1 MRYVTVRKSDG
12 TLNAPV
18 LVVKALP
25 FAALAGRIATSALG
39 KKTLG
44 KLGSKTATA
53 STTAPAG
60 KSSLSQAMD
69 LATDSNPTPAAGF
82 GTKPLENTATS
93 AGKQSM
99 TNLDG
104 GGAVGV
110 KPPTD
115 MGSLSATDTT
125 PVSPP
130 KEKPNPLMRDRNA
143 APEQSTLKPDDPTLS
158 AAVEESA
165 ERQAQAAADKKLED
179 ATTYNVPKPLQRVF
193 GEKIDRDK
201 AQHLGAAG
209 MVGVKQMKVMAAQK
223 DAARQ
228 QEAERI
234 ERIAEDGRA
243 KANTGAKV
251 AVA

>member
-12 TLNAPV
+12 TLNPPV
-18 LVVKALP
+18 LVVKAIP
-25 FAALAGRIATSALG
+25 FVGAAARAVTGALG
-39 KKTLG
+39 KKKLG
-44 KLGSKTATA
+44 KVGINSATVGTTGKT
-53 STTAPAG
+53 
-60 KSSLSQAMD
+60 SLDQAMD
-69 LATDSNPTPAAGF
+69 MATDSGPPAGGF
-82 GTKPLENTATS
+82 GTKTLENTATS
-93 AGKQSM
+93 TKQSM

-104 GGAVGV
+104 GGTVAV

-115 MGSLSATDTT
+115 MGSLSTTDTT

-130 KEKPNPLMRDRNA
+130 KEKTNPLMRDRS
-143 APEQSTLKPDDPTLS
+143 APPNQSTLKPDDPTLS
-158 AAVEESA
+158 TAVEESA
-165 ERQAQAAADKKLED
+165 ERQTQAAADKKLED
-179 ATTYNVPKPLQRVF
+179 ATTYNVPKPLQRFF

-201 AQHLGAAG
+201 AQHIGGAG
-209 MVGVKQMKVMAAQK
+209 LIGVQQMRGQAAQK